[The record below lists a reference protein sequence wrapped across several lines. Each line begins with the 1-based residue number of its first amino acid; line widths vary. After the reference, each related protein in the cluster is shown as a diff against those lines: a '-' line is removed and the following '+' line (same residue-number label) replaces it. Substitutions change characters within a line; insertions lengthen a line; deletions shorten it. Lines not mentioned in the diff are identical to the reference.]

1 MAKYRFPESTIIG
14 FETICKLSSIQV
26 DSVAAELNSSQFGLD
41 ADKVVESLKT
51 KSDLQVLTHEQLL
64 STVKTV
70 YSLLRIDYNSDD
82 EKQKKI
88 DDLINSV
95 TEQISNEDSDI
106 DTGILKDHLNRFLSI
121 SGKTKQTI
129 KGFQL
134 LQDNQKNIIDS
145 KINTDI
151 RLVFDEDID
160 NTKVENA
167 VIIHNLVLEYIEN
180 NEIKELFFSLNTNDL
195 IDLKETVQRAIQK
208 ESVLR
213 RPDKIASLNFLSLE
227 VKKNN

>member
-1 MAKYRFPESTIIG
+1 MASKRTIKISQKSADRTTSADASVFSIYRREKY
-14 FETICKLSSIQV
+14 FETI
-26 DSVAAELNSSQFGLD
+26 
-41 ADKVVESLKT
+41 
-51 KSDLQVLTHEQLL
+51 
-64 STVKTV
+64 
-70 YSLLRIDYNSDD
+70 DYL
-82 EKQKKI
+82 KQKKI